1 MEQNCHMLHVISS
14 SLHAIEIP
22 VRRNNSLGRTEY
34 RVLRFKGIGAGL
46 DFIQASKEGYRS
58 RTSWAVTSSGH

>member
-22 VRRNNSLGRTEY
+22 VRRNNGLGRTEY
-34 RVLRFKGIGAGL
+34 RVGCC
-46 DFIQASKEGYRS
+46 ASK
-58 RTSWAVTSSGH
+58 A